1 MPPAWTPGVER
12 TGGLDPS
19 KENSR
24 NGLCAHD
31 SSLAGQG
38 SAGSCRAHSVCVGFT
53 SVLEWGSV
61 TRWRR
66 TSENAQVIG
75 TLPSTEMLRRQCWL
89 FAIGS
94 SLFAIGTAPGF
105 AMVGGAGATNLLCFI
120 GSWFFT
126 GAALIQLLLSRPS
139 KSRSWE
145 KPSIRAEFLSAATQ
159 FVGTLRFNVSTGA
172 ALWAHRLPAR
182 RHFVWWPDA
191 TGSVSFLV
199 SGALGVAAVTLTVG
213 LVQLKSR
220 DWQAA
225 WINMIGSIA
234 FGASAVGAFITRKG
248 ITEDALVANMGT
260 FVGAL
265 CFLVAALLTLPK
277 RFSPRAARA

>member
-1 MPPAWTPGVER
+1 MTTR
-12 TGGLDPS
+12 D
-19 KENSR
+19 KI
-24 NGLCAHD
+24 
-31 SSLAGQG
+31 LAGWRHA

-66 TSENAQVIG
+66 TSENAQVIDAP
-75 TLPSTEMLRRQCWL
+75 PSTEMLRRQCWL

-126 GAALIQLLLSRPS
+126 SAALIQLLLSRPS

-145 KPSIRAEFLSAATQ
+145 TPSIRAECLSAATQ

-172 ALWAHRLPAR
+172 ALWAHRILAR

-191 TGSVSFLV
+191 AGSVAFLI
-199 SGALGVAAVTLTVG
+199 SGALGVVAVTLTVG

-220 DWQAA
+220 EWLAA
-225 WINMIGSIA
+225 WTNMIGSIA
-234 FGASAVGAFITRKG
+234 FGASAVGAFITKTG
-248 ITEDALVANMGT
+248 ATDDALLANAGT
-260 FVGAL
+260 FLGAL
-265 CFLVAALLTLPK
+265 CFLIAALLMLPK
-277 RFSPRAARA
+277 RFSPRPARA